1 MHPLFS
7 NGSLYLHN
15 SLTGQKE
22 LFKPINENCVTLY
35 VCGPTV
41 YNYIHI
47 GNARPSIIFDVL
59 YRLLQ
64 KLYTGV
70 RYVRNITD
78 IDDKIMAKAKE
89 EKISVGDIS
98 QRYMDAYFEDMRSL
112 DNLEPTVTPK
122 ATEHIPEMIDLIEKL
137 IQRSHAYVADGHVL
151 FHVPSMSNYGALSK
165 KSQDDLIVGARVEV
179 APYKKNAADFVLW
192 KPSTPEQPSWESPW
206 GKGRPGWHIE
216 CSAMIH
222 KHLGLNIDIHGGGQ
236 DLIFPHHE
244 NEMAQG
250 KCAHPES
257 CYAKYWVHNGY
268 ITVDEEKMSKSLG
281 NFITVRALLEKY
293 SGEVLRYALL
303 STHYRSPLNWSEDF
317 VNQCRQSLTRLYL
330 AIRDFSVASLDA
342 LSVDEQLEI
351 PFWAALFDDLNTPL
365 ALSILHAWVSE
376 LNKIS
381 DFDEKRL
388 LAKRIRS
395 ASAVLGLL
403 QKDADTYFQVGDD
416 LSQKVAELIEKRRLA
431 RASKNFIEADAVRKL
446 LLEMGVELE
455 DTSSGTKW
463 RAI

>member
-1 MHPLFS
+1 
-7 NGSLYLHN
+7 
-15 SLTGQKE
+15 
-22 LFKPINENCVTLY
+22 
-35 VCGPTV
+35 
-41 YNYIHI
+41 
-47 GNARPSIIFDVL
+47 
-59 YRLLQ
+59 
-64 KLYTGV
+64 
-70 RYVRNITD
+70 
-78 IDDKIMAKAKE
+78 
-89 EKISVGDIS
+89 
-98 QRYMDAYFEDMRSL
+98 
-112 DNLEPTVTPK
+112 
-122 ATEHIPEMIDLIEKL
+122 
-137 IQRSHAYVADGHVL
+137 
-151 FHVPSMSNYGALSK
+151 
-165 KSQDDLIVGARVEV
+165 
-179 APYKKNAADFVLW
+179 
-192 KPSTPEQPSWESPW
+192 
-206 GKGRPGWHIE
+206 
-216 CSAMIH
+216 
-222 KHLGLNIDIHGGGQ
+222 
-236 DLIFPHHE
+236 
-244 NEMAQG
+244 
-250 KCAHPES
+250 
-257 CYAKYWVHNGY
+257 
-268 ITVDEEKMSKSLG
+268 
-281 NFITVRALLEKY
+281 
-293 SGEVLRYALL
+293 
-303 STHYRSPLNWSEDF
+303 

>member
-1 MHPLFS
+1 MHLFS
-7 NGSLYLHN
+7 IGSLYLHN

-22 LFKPINENCVTLY
+22 LFKPIDENCVTFY

-47 GNARPSIIFDVL
+47 GNARPSVIFDVL

-64 KLYTGV
+64 KLYPCV
-70 RYVRNITD
+70 RYARNITD

-89 EKISVGDIS
+89 ENLSVGDIS
-98 QRYMDAYFEDMRSL
+98 QRYMYAYFEDTQSL
-112 DNLEPTVTPK
+112 GNLEPTVTPK
-122 ATEHIPEMIDLIEKL
+122 ATEHIPEMIALIEKL
-137 IQRSHAYVADGHVL
+137 IQRGHAYVAEGHAL
-151 FHVPSMSNYGALSK
+151 FHVLSMNDYGALSK
-165 KSQDDLIVGARVEV
+165 KPQEDLIAGARVEV

-192 KPSTPEQPSWESPW
+192 KPSTPDQPSWDSPW

-222 KHLGLNIDIHGGGQ
+222 KHLGINIDIHGGGQ

-250 KCAHPES
+250 KCAHPGS

-317 VNQCRQSLTRLYL
+317 VDQCRQSLTRLYL
-330 AIRDFSVASLDA
+330 AIRDFPVSLLDT
-342 LSVDEQLEI
+342 LPVDTQSEA
-351 PFWAALFDDLNTPL
+351 PFWAALLDDLNTPL

-376 LNKIS
+376 LNKSS
-381 DFDEKRL
+381 DLNEKHL

-395 ASAVLGLL
+395 ASAILGLL
-403 QKDADTYFQVGDD
+403 QKDADTYFQVRDD
-416 LSQKVAELIEKRRLA
+416 LSQKVSELIEKRRIA
-431 RASKNFIEADAVRKL
+431 RAAKNFIEADVVRKE
-446 LLEMGVELE
+446 LLELGVELE
-455 DTSSGTKW
+455 DTLLGQNGVQSS
-463 RAI
+463 